1 MNKEKIDYKREYFDS
16 WLLDFGKRQNLG
28 VSTLP
33 PKDCDCPHCMKRKS
47 ESSNRL

>member
-1 MNKEKIDYKREYFDS
+1 MNKEKIDYKKEFWDRWILAFVRE
-16 WLLDFGKRQNLG
+16 K

-33 PKDCDCPHCMKRKS
+33 PEDCECPRCMKRKS